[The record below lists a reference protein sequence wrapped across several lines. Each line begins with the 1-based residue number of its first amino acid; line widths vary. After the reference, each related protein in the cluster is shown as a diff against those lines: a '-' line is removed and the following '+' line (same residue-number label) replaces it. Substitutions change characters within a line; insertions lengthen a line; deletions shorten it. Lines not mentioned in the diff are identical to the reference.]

1 MKNEFITTRNVK
13 KFVALM
19 SELQNLPPNIP
30 KMALVYGEP
39 GLGKSETVAKWA
51 FKNPCV
57 YVRAKQGMTTRWLLS
72 EIANE
77 LELEAYWHIDDTF
90 NEIKKALANKSF
102 TIIIDEVDYLIEK
115 KAIETL
121 RDLHDTTK
129 CPLVLVGMG
138 LIDKKL
144 SRYPHLYDRI
154 YKKLKF
160 EQFNSDDIREI
171 VEKLTDFE
179 FSEGGLEY
187 LSRQTNQFRELVK
200 LIHKIEK
207 LAKTNEIDILD
218 EYTLKGLLNNER
230 TNIKALQKVG

>member
-19 SELQNLPPNIP
+19 AELQTLPPNIP

-39 GLGKSETVAKWA
+39 GLGK
-51 FKNPCV
+51 
-57 YVRAKQGMTTRWLLS
+57 S

-115 KAIETL
+115 KSIETL

-207 LAKTNEIDILD
+207 LAKTNEIDVLD
-218 EYTLKGLLNNER
+218 EYTLKGLLNER

>member
-1 MKNEFITTRNVK
+1 
-13 KFVALM
+13 
-19 SELQNLPPNIP
+19 
-30 KMALVYGEP
+30 
-39 GLGKSETVAKWA
+39 
-51 FKNPCV
+51 
-57 YVRAKQGMTTRWLLS
+57 MTTRWLLV

-115 KAIETL
+115 KSIETL
-121 RDLHDTTK
+121 RDLHETTK

-160 EQFNSDDIREI
+160 KQFNSDEIREI
-171 VEKLTDFE
+171 V
-179 FSEGGLEY
+179 
-187 LSRQTNQFRELVK
+187 
-200 LIHKIEK
+200 
-207 LAKTNEIDILD
+207 
-218 EYTLKGLLNNER
+218 
-230 TNIKALQKVG
+230 

>member
-1 MKNEFITTRNVK
+1 
-13 KFVALM
+13 
-19 SELQNLPPNIP
+19 
-30 KMALVYGEP
+30 
-39 GLGKSETVAKWA
+39 
-51 FKNPCV
+51 
-57 YVRAKQGMTTRWLLS
+57 MTTRWLLS

-115 KAIETL
+115 KSIETL

-207 LAKTNEIDILD
+207 LANTNEIDVLD
-218 EYTLKGLLNNER
+218 EYTLKGLLYNER

>member
-1 MKNEFITTRNVK
+1 MKNEFITTKNVK

-30 KMALVYGEP
+30 KMTLVYGEP

-57 YVRAKQGMTTRWLLS
+57 RAKQGMTTRWLLA

-77 LELEAYWHIDDTF
+77 LELEACWHIDDTF

-115 KAIETL
+115 KSIETL

-144 SRYPHLYDRI
+144 SRYPHLYDRL

-160 EQFNSDDIREI
+160 EQFNSDDIKEI
-171 VEKLTDFE
+171 VEKLTNFE
-179 FSEGGLEY
+179 FSECALEY

-200 LIHKIEK
+200 LIYNVEK
-207 LAKTNEIDILD
+207 LAKTNEIEVLD
-218 EYTLKGLLNNER
+218 EYTLKGLLNVER